1 MRCAF
6 GKDRD
11 RLGPR
16 HGGAEIIDLTAN
28 TRPIFAVDED
38 SVVNLAEPTN
48 QRPAFNA
55 VIGYERATSDARHDR
70 YIDPAMV
77 VCRVKNIRTQAGA
90 CRCGRDTAGPADRQ
104 KEQAW
109 PR

>member
-1 MRCAF
+1 MRCTF

-11 RLGPR
+11 RLGTR
-16 HGGAEIIDLTAN
+16 HGGAENIDLTAN

-38 SVVNLAEPTN
+38 RVVNLAEPTN
-48 QRPAFNA
+48 QRPAFNS
-55 VIGYERATSDARHDR
+55 VIGYESATSDTRHYR

-77 VCRVKNIRTQAGA
+77 VCRVKNIGAQACA
-90 CRCGRDTAGPADRQ
+90 CRCGRDAAGPADRQ

>member
-1 MRCAF
+1 MRSAF
-6 GKDRD
+6 RKDRD
-11 RLGPR
+11 RLGTR
-16 HGGAEIIDLTAN
+16 HGSAEIIDLTAN

-55 VIGYERATSDARHDR
+55 IIGYESATSDTRHDW

-77 VCRVKNIRTQAGA
+77 VCRVKNIRAQAGA
-90 CRCGRDTAGPADRQ
+90 CRCCRDAAGPTNRQ

>member
-6 GKDRD
+6 GKDRY
-11 RLGPR
+11 RLGTR

-28 TRPIFAVDED
+28 TRPIFAVNED

-55 VIGYERATSDARHDR
+55 IIGYESATSDARHDW
-70 YIDPAMV
+70 YIDPAVM
-77 VCRVKNIRTQAGA
+77 VCRVKNIGAQAGA
-90 CRCGRDTAGPADRQ
+90 CRCGRDATGPTYRQ

>member
-11 RLGPR
+11 RLGTR

-38 SVVNLAEPTN
+38 RVVNPAEPTN
-48 QRPAFNA
+48 KRPALNA
-55 VIGYERATSDARHDR
+55 VIGYESAASDTRHDR

-77 VCRVKNIRTQAGA
+77 VGRVKNIGPQASA
-90 CRCGRDTAGPADRQ
+90 RRCGRDATGPTNRQ